1 VLIRGIAGRDRT
13 GVASGMLHAL
23 AGVDEESIAL
33 DFLLSRIGKEPAR
46 EQLVEFAL
54 RGSGAK
60 SADAPGFY
68 NLISLKRECWDAFVE
83 ELNKVYG
90 GWEGYVTG
98 TLGFSQEDVVTIG
111 KNLRGE

>member
-1 VLIRGIAGRDRT
+1 MLTRHKAGRDRT
-13 GVASGMLHAL
+13 GVAAGMLHAL

-33 DFLLSRIGKEPAR
+33 DFMLSRIGTEPAR
-46 EQLVEFAL
+46 EQLVAFAL
-54 RGSGAK
+54 RGSGAE

-68 NLISLKRECWDAFVE
+68 NLISLRRECWDAFVE
-83 ELNKVYG
+83 EMKRAYG

-98 TLGFSQEDVVTIG
+98 TLGFSEEDLVTIG